1 MNKCQLIANGDLPAK
16 EHLDYLAG
24 IGYRRIFCAD
34 GGANSASKLNLIPDY
49 IIGDLDSVF
58 PEVILKFIN
67 NSTIIKNRRQ
77 DDTDVEKALKYM
89 IKLGFSEV
97 VLLGATGD
105 RLDHSFC
112 NMGIVLKFFDRIKIY
127 ILHKTSVL
135 AAFSGTIR
143 MKTIPGETISV
154 YGFDDKTK
162 ISSKGL
168 KYPLKNISLP
178 FGKKE
183 STSNE
188 ALGREVTLD
197 IRGGKIFVIRE
208 VENLVNNDFIF
219 AD

>member
-1 MNKCQLIANGDLPAK
+1 MKKCQLIANGDLPAK
-16 EHLDYLAG
+16 VHLDYLAG
-24 IGYRRIFCAD
+24 IGYRQIFCAD
-34 GGANSASKLNLIPDY
+34 GGANSASKLNIIPDY
-49 IIGDLDSVF
+49 IIGDLDSVY
-58 PEVILKFIN
+58 PEVILRFIN
-67 NSTIIKNRRQ
+67 NSTIIKYRRQ

-89 IKLGFSEV
+89 IKLGFGEV
-97 VLLGATGD
+97 VLSGATGD

-135 AAFSGTIR
+135 AAFTGKIR

-188 ALGREVTLD
+188 ALGSEVTLD
-197 IRGGKIFVIRE
+197 ISGGEIFVIRE